1 MSELLMSVPDYGR
14 LAVVVLV
21 AQQCLWQLYDAQ
33 VVVPV
38 AERVRVSEAHPL
50 RAAAV
55 QGAIRGQVRI
65 HPDIDFLR
73 DPKPILRESG
83 LLQLLSNGADVHPL
97 NHHGATLLLPLLEH
111 LQLLE
116 LSLLVLLLPQVDG
129 RVRAIGLCR
138 IHLLVHLLIPF
149 GGNELL
155 KGLRGYGQMVRPLT
169 HQEVHGDELVLQAL
183 ADAPQGGGAV
193 GLRPIAAFLEA
204 HVTLARMTS
213 VPKSL
218 AICNR
223 LQVNV
228 VG

>member
-1 MSELLMSVPDYGR
+1 MSQLLMRVPDYGR

-21 AQQCLWQLYDAQ
+21 AQQGLWQLYDAK

-38 AERVRVSEAHPL
+38 TEGMRVSEAHSL

-55 QGAIRGQVRI
+55 QGAIRSQVRV

-73 DPKPILRESG
+73 DSKPILGESG
-83 LLQLLSNGADVHPL
+83 LLQLLSNGANVHPL
-97 NHHGATLLLPLLEH
+97 DHHGATLLLPLLEH
-111 LQLLE
+111 LQLLM
-116 LSLLVLLLPQVDG
+116 LPLLVLLLPQVDS
-129 RVRAIGLCR
+129 RVRAISLCR
-138 IHLLVHLLIPF
+138 IHLLIHLLVSL

-155 KGLRGYGQMVRPLT
+155 QSLGGYGQMVRPLP

-183 ADAPQGGGAV
+183 ADAPQGGGAI
-193 GLRPIAAFLEA
+193 GLRPIAFLEA
-204 HVTLARMTS
+204 HLALARMAS
-213 VPKSL
+213 VPESL

-228 VG
+228 VR